1 MASWRRPR
9 SIRARATLTTV
20 MIFAVILGI
29 GSAAT
34 SLAVR
39 AWLVDRAVQLVS
51 QAARQAYEVNRRV
64 NDNILPTQSVR
75 RLQVVARDGRIVA
88 ASPAMQGRPAISDA
102 WPLEND
108 NRIETR
114 SCTDSSTG
122 ERTCYVVV
130 GLLDAAAPG
139 GGVMVYAATPEPT
152 LVAGHTLEAGL
163 AGLSLA
169 LLALLGWGTWR
180 AVGRTLEP
188 VGRMREEMASLTAS
202 DLGRRLT
209 VGDDETELC
218 ELTRTINTTLER
230 LDQAAERQRRF
241 VSDASHEL
249 RTPLTGLRTKLELAL
264 SDPESEEPALTI
276 RSALNDAER
285 LQAIVNDLLLLA
297 HLDAGVT
304 TDPEPIDLGELVAGE
319 VRRRPSR
326 HEIRTH
332 LAPDVVVRGDRLQL
346 TRLLTNLLANADRH
360 AANKVEVHVARED
373 GDAVVEIA
381 DDGHGIP
388 PEERERIF
396 QRFTRLDSARSRDAG
411 GTGLGLPI
419 ARDIASAH
427 QGVLYATTS
436 ATGQGARLILKLPL
450 SLAAQ

>member
-34 SLAVR
+34 SLAIR
-39 AWLVDRAVQLVS
+39 AWLSDRAVQLVS

-64 NDNILPTQSVR
+64 NDDILPTQQVR
-75 RLQVVARDGRIVA
+75 RLQVIARDGRVLA
-88 ASPAMQGRPAISDA
+88 ASLAMRGRPPITRA
-102 WPLEND
+102 WPPDND
-108 NRIETR
+108 NRVETR
-114 SCTDSSTG
+114 SCATRAG
-122 ERTCYVVV
+122 ERTCFVVV
-130 GLLDAAAPG
+130 GLLDTNAPA
-139 GGVMVYAATPEPT
+139 GGVMVYAATPESA
-152 LVAGHTLEAGL
+152 LVTGHTLEFGL
-163 AGLSLA
+163 AGLSLV

-188 VGRMREEMASLTAS
+188 VDEMREEMASISAS

-209 VGDDETELC
+209 VGDDETEFC
-218 ELTRTINTTLER
+218 ALTRTINTTLER

-264 SDPESEEPALTI
+264 SDPEFEDHSQTI

-304 TDPEPIDLGELVAGE
+304 GDPESIDLGELVAGE

-360 AANKVEVHVARED
+360 AANKVDVHVARQD
-373 GDAVVEIA
+373 GDAVIEIA

-396 QRFTRLDSARSRDAG
+396 QRFARLDSARSRDAG

-427 QGVLYATTS
+427 QGVLYAATS
-436 ATGQGARLILKLPL
+436 TNGQGARLVLKLPL
-450 SLAAQ
+450 SLATP